1 MQQPVLQPELQ
12 QAAGAAQ
19 VGAQAAG
26 AAQAG
31 AQAAGAAQ
39 VGAQAA
45 GAAQLGAGA
54 QQDGAGAQPQLPE
67 RLNRPASALLM
78 LAKQT
83 SAAEIQTYFIAILLH
98 NRGRNVSDCRG
109 P

>member
-1 MQQPVLQPELQ
+1 MQPRDLQHLNFGKLNLGSLKQCDFLPQPELQPELQPVLQPELQ

-31 AQAAGAAQ
+31 AHAAGAAQ

-54 QQDGAGAQPQLPE
+54 QQDGAGAQPQLP
-67 RLNRPASALLM
+67 
-78 LAKQT
+78 
-83 SAAEIQTYFIAILLH
+83 
-98 NRGRNVSDCRG
+98 
-109 P
+109 